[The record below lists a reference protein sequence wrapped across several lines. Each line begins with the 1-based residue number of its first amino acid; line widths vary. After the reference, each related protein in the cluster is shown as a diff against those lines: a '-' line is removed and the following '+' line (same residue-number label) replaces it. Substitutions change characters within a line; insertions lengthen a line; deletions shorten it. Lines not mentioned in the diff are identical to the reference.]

1 MQKENLVELSGTVET
16 VVYKNEESGFAVLEL
31 DHDGELV
38 TVVGELASV
47 GEGEM
52 LTLHGSFR
60 THPNYGT
67 QFKAVAAQQ
76 RLPASAGA
84 ILRYLSSGAIKGI
97 GPVLASRMVAQFGD
111 DTLQVLEHEPE
122 RLREV
127 KGITEAKCEKLRTE
141 LSRMFGMR
149 AVMLF
154 LSQFG
159 VSSSTSVAIWKR
171 WGTLSQKIIEENPY
185 LLCCD
190 EIGMD
195 FDSCEMIARKL
206 NIPPDSSYRIEAALQ
221 FVLRHNLYNGH
232 TCLPVDKL
240 LPTAERLLDQSR
252 IMVEKGLEELLR
264 RREVLVVDVNG
275 RDYCYLPEYLEA
287 ERFIA
292 SRVRFLLAAGADPI
306 PQAEQKLEQLEQSG
320 GIQYAA
326 LQREAILQALTYRL
340 FILTGGPGTGK
351 TTTIN
356 AIIDLLEEAGLKVS
370 LCAPTGRA
378 AKRMSEVTGREAK
391 TIHRL
396 LNISL
401 IPHDVTY
408 MPDNAR
414 LILVGDSDQLPSVG
428 PGNVLRDLIQ
438 SEKVPQVRLTEIFR
452 QAQKS
457 LIVTNAHAIVS
468 GQMPDLKRHDSDFF
482 FLRRESPNQVR
493 STVIDLV
500 AARLPKSYGYS
511 PTADIQVIVPT
522 RVGAVGANALN
533 QSLQEALNPPTPEKA
548 QFENNG
554 RTFRVGDKVMQ
565 IKNNYDILW
574 QKENGEEG
582 MGVYNGDIGFIE
594 TIDRPSKTMQVRF
607 DDRLAEY
614 LFEMA
619 PELELAY
626 AITVHKSQGSEF
638 DAVVMP
644 ITGSKSKMHYRNLLY
659 TAVTRA
665 KERLIILGQPRAIEE
680 MVANDR
686 KTVRYTNLK
695 DMLLEQVSE

>member
-38 TVVGELASV
+38 TVVGELTSV

-67 QFKAVAAQQ
+67 QFKAVVAQQ
-76 RLPASAGA
+76 RLPASASA

-97 GPVLASRMVAQFGD
+97 GPVLASRMVAQFGN

-171 WGTLSQKIIEENPY
+171 WGTLSQKMIEENPY

-240 LPTAERLLDQSR
+240 LPTAERLLDQSC

-275 RDYCYLPEYLEA
+275 RDYCYLSEYLEA

-370 LCAPTGRA
+370 LCAPD
-378 AKRMSEVTGREAK
+378 E
-391 TIHRL
+391 
-396 LNISL
+396 
-401 IPHDVTY
+401 
-408 MPDNAR
+408 
-414 LILVGDSDQLPSVG
+414 LPSG
-428 PGNVLRDLIQ
+428 C
-438 SEKVPQVRLTEIFR
+438 
-452 QAQKS
+452 
-457 LIVTNAHAIVS
+457 
-468 GQMPDLKRHDSDFF
+468 
-482 FLRRESPNQVR
+482 
-493 STVIDLV
+493 
-500 AARLPKSYGYS
+500 PK
-511 PTADIQVIVPT
+511 
-522 RVGAVGANALN
+522 
-533 QSLQEALNPPTPEKA
+533 
-548 QFENNG
+548 
-554 RTFRVGDKVMQ
+554 
-565 IKNNYDILW
+565 
-574 QKENGEEG
+574 
-582 MGVYNGDIGFIE
+582 
-594 TIDRPSKTMQVRF
+594 
-607 DDRLAEY
+607 
-614 LFEMA
+614 
-619 PELELAY
+619 
-626 AITVHKSQGSEF
+626 
-638 DAVVMP
+638 
-644 ITGSKSKMHYRNLLY
+644 
-659 TAVTRA
+659 
-665 KERLIILGQPRAIEE
+665 
-680 MVANDR
+680 
-686 KTVRYTNLK
+686 
-695 DMLLEQVSE
+695 